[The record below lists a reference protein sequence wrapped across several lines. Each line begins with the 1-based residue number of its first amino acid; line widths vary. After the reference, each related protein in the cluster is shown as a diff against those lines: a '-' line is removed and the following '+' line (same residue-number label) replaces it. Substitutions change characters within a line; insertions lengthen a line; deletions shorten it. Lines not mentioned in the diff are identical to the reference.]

1 MSCFSLIRFVYLI
14 FYPLSF
20 CSIHVASWNGCLRLV
35 EALITLGSDLNAVD
49 NENRTPLLMASW
61 NGHLEVVRLL
71 VEAGATVNHV
81 SSTQGATAL
90 LVAAQQGHLPT
101 VAYLLR
107 AGSDVG
113 HRDRYGRDAR
123 DVALNCGHVDIVALL
138 EEASAYLLLAEGQAV
153 LAEQQPQSSVSRTEG
168 GGSNSSFNSNT
179 ASASSSGAVKLSKYD
194 PRFYSAS
201 GSSSKA
207 SKKSKS
213 SIGTKLNKILH

>member
-1 MSCFSLIRFVYLI
+1 M
-14 FYPLSF
+14 
-20 CSIHVASWNGCLRLV
+20 ASWNGCLRLV
-35 EALITLGSDLNAVD
+35 EALISLGSDLNAVD

-123 DVALNCGHVDIVALL
+123 DVALNCGHVEIVSLL
-138 EEASAYLLLAEGQAV
+138 EEAAAYLNLALDTTTQQQLLEQPRGAAVSTSSSSGQQQQQQQLLNNEG
-153 LAEQQPQSSVSRTEG
+153 S
-168 GGSNSSFNSNT
+168 GSNCSFNSNT
-179 ASASSSGAVKLSKYD
+179 ASGGASSGVKLSKYD

-201 GSSSKA
+201 SSGKSKA
-207 SKKSKS
+207 AKKSKS